1 MGRWRGGRVD
11 WVEAVL
17 TVLGVVFAALAVVS
31 VIGVIRLI
39 TSIGEPTRGFPTGTG
54 FVQGARGLG
63 LGLFSVATLVFSLV
77 AWTLLA
83 PRVRAALRRRR
94 DGT

>member
-1 MGRWRGGRVD
+1 
-11 WVEAVL
+11 
-17 TVLGVVFAALAVVS
+17 
-31 VIGVIRLI
+31 
-39 TSIGEPTRGFPTGTG
+39 
-54 FVQGARGLG
+54 VQGARGLG